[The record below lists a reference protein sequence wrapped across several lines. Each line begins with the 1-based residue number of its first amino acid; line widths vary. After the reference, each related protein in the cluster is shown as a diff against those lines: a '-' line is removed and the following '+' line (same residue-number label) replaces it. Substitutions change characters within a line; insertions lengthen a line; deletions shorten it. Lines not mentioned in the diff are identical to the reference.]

1 MSDKREVATLGG
13 GCFWC
18 LEAVFEQVRGV
29 ERVKSG
35 YAGGHVKNPSYR
47 EVCTGKTGHAEV
59 VQVEFDPDVISYR
72 EILEVFFATHDPT
85 QLNRQGPD
93 VGTQYRS
100 GIYYTNDEPAA
111 VSVLEPIFEQDAP
124 IFVSTITVMELFSYP
139 ALTDEEEARLNRVL
153 STTRIEPFSV
163 GIARLAGDLRRLYP
177 SLKPLDSGIAAT
189 SLYMNSTLATRNV
202 RDFQRIEELSLL
214 EI

>member
-1 MSDKREVATLGG
+1 VHTLDTN
-13 GCFWC
+13 
-18 LEAVFEQVRGV
+18 A
-29 ERVKSG
+29 
-35 YAGGHVKNPSYR
+35 
-47 EVCTGKTGHAEV
+47 
-59 VQVEFDPDVISYR
+59 I
-72 EILEVFFATHDPT
+72 
-85 QLNRQGPD
+85 
-93 VGTQYRS
+93 
-100 GIYYTNDEPAA
+100 IYYTNDEPAA

-139 ALTDEEEARLNRVL
+139 ALTDEEEACLNRVL

>member
-1 MSDKREVATLGG
+1 VYTLDTN
-13 GCFWC
+13 
-18 LEAVFEQVRGV
+18 A
-29 ERVKSG
+29 
-35 YAGGHVKNPSYR
+35 
-47 EVCTGKTGHAEV
+47 
-59 VQVEFDPDVISYR
+59 I
-72 EILEVFFATHDPT
+72 
-85 QLNRQGPD
+85 
-93 VGTQYRS
+93 
-100 GIYYTNDEPAA
+100 IYYTNDEPAA

>member
-1 MSDKREVATLGG
+1 MYTLDTN
-13 GCFWC
+13 
-18 LEAVFEQVRGV
+18 A
-29 ERVKSG
+29 
-35 YAGGHVKNPSYR
+35 
-47 EVCTGKTGHAEV
+47 
-59 VQVEFDPDVISYR
+59 I
-72 EILEVFFATHDPT
+72 
-85 QLNRQGPD
+85 
-93 VGTQYRS
+93 
-100 GIYYTNDEPAA
+100 IYYTNDEPAA

-139 ALTDEEEARLNRVL
+139 ALTDEEEACLNRVL

>member
-1 MSDKREVATLGG
+1 MYTLDTN
-13 GCFWC
+13 
-18 LEAVFEQVRGV
+18 A
-29 ERVKSG
+29 
-35 YAGGHVKNPSYR
+35 
-47 EVCTGKTGHAEV
+47 
-59 VQVEFDPDVISYR
+59 I
-72 EILEVFFATHDPT
+72 
-85 QLNRQGPD
+85 
-93 VGTQYRS
+93 
-100 GIYYTNDEPAA
+100 IYYTNDEPAA

-214 EI
+214 AI

>member
-1 MSDKREVATLGG
+1 VYTLDTN
-13 GCFWC
+13 
-18 LEAVFEQVRGV
+18 A
-29 ERVKSG
+29 
-35 YAGGHVKNPSYR
+35 
-47 EVCTGKTGHAEV
+47 
-59 VQVEFDPDVISYR
+59 I
-72 EILEVFFATHDPT
+72 
-85 QLNRQGPD
+85 
-93 VGTQYRS
+93 
-100 GIYYTNDEPAA
+100 IYYANDEPAA

-139 ALTDEEEARLNRVL
+139 SLTDEEDARLNRVL

-202 RDFQRIEELSLL
+202 RDFRRIEELSVL

>member
-1 MSDKREVATLGG
+1 MYTLDTN
-13 GCFWC
+13 
-18 LEAVFEQVRGV
+18 A
-29 ERVKSG
+29 
-35 YAGGHVKNPSYR
+35 
-47 EVCTGKTGHAEV
+47 
-59 VQVEFDPDVISYR
+59 I
-72 EILEVFFATHDPT
+72 
-85 QLNRQGPD
+85 
-93 VGTQYRS
+93 
-100 GIYYTNDEPAA
+100 IYYTNDEPAA

>member
-1 MSDKREVATLGG
+1 VHTLDTN
-13 GCFWC
+13 
-18 LEAVFEQVRGV
+18 A
-29 ERVKSG
+29 
-35 YAGGHVKNPSYR
+35 
-47 EVCTGKTGHAEV
+47 
-59 VQVEFDPDVISYR
+59 I
-72 EILEVFFATHDPT
+72 
-85 QLNRQGPD
+85 
-93 VGTQYRS
+93 
-100 GIYYTNDEPAA
+100 IYYTNDEPAA

>member
-1 MSDKREVATLGG
+1 MYTLDTN
-13 GCFWC
+13 
-18 LEAVFEQVRGV
+18 A
-29 ERVKSG
+29 
-35 YAGGHVKNPSYR
+35 
-47 EVCTGKTGHAEV
+47 
-59 VQVEFDPDVISYR
+59 I
-72 EILEVFFATHDPT
+72 
-85 QLNRQGPD
+85 
-93 VGTQYRS
+93 
-100 GIYYTNDEPAA
+100 IYYTNDEPAT